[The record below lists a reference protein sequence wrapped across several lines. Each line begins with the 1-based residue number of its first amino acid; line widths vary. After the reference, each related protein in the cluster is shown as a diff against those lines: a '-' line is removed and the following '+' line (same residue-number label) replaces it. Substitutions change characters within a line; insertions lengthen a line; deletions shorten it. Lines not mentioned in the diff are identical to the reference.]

1 MKGSCRCGSI
11 QYQYIGQPENVIL
24 CFCTECQIRTG
35 SDRWFGAWIKKENF
49 RFTKGSPNIVELVGD
64 SGSQVNSMF
73 CGKSGTP
80 IGAEITVGDFYSIS
94 VKTMENAESLKPK
107 MSIYTKSAPKWSV
120 IPDNIPSFKTIPK
133 K

>member
-1 MKGSCRCGSI
+1 
-11 QYQYIGQPENVIL
+11 
-24 CFCTECQIRTG
+24 
-35 SDRWFGAWIKKENF
+35 
-49 RFTKGSPNIVELVGD
+49 
-64 SGSQVNSMF
+64 MF